1 MDQTKLK
8 SRIILV
14 SLLAGMIIVWQLL
27 AEKGM
32 INQMFFSSPKAVW
45 DDLKEMFGTGYI
57 FPHLKVTLYAAFL
70 GLFYGIAFGTLT
82 AFLVG
87 NSKVLIHILE
97 PIFVGIHGLPLLAL
111 GPLFVVWFG
120 IGIKSKI
127 FMATINVFFLVFFNV
142 YAGVKDVDVQLINTL
157 KLMRASNMQILW
169 KVIMPSCV
177 PWLTAS
183 LKAGVGAA
191 VLGAIVGEYLG
202 ASAGLGWIIQT
213 AGGYYNITRVIACVL
228 VLMVIMF
235 VLDAIVKKIDK
246 SVLKW
251 RPSVDR
257 S

>member
-1 MDQTKLK
+1 MDKTKLK
-8 SRIILV
+8 SRIILG
-14 SLLAGMIIVWQLL
+14 SLLVVLIMSWQFL
-27 AEKGM
+27 AEQGM

-45 DDLKEMFGTGYI
+45 EDLKEMFGTGYI

-70 GLFYGIAFGTLT
+70 GLFYGIVFGTLM
-82 AFLVG
+82 ALLVG

-142 YAGVKDVDVQLINTL
+142 YAGVNSVDVQLINTL
-157 KLMRASNMQILW
+157 KLMRASNMQILL
-169 KVIMPSCV
+169 KVVMPSCV

-213 AGGYYNITRVIACVL
+213 AGGYYNITRVIACVF

-235 VLDAIVKKIDK
+235 VLDAVVKKIDK

-251 RPSVDR
+251 RPSVDKL
-257 S
+257 